1 MIMYVRTQQSSVTVR
16 FFSNFYLLMQDDDGG
31 TKNVFIAT
39 TAKFIVFSGFLT
51 MRIQCF
57 IIY

>member
-1 MIMYVRTQQSSVTVR
+1 MYVRTQQSSVTVR

-39 TAKFIVFSGFLT
+39 TAKFIVFFWISYNANT
-51 MRIQCF
+51 MLYYLLI
-57 IIY
+57 